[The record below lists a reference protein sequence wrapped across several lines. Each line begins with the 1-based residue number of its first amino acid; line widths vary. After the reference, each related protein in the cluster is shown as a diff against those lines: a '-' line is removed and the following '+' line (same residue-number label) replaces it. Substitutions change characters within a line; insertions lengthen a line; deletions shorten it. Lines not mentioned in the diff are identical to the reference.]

1 MARQAKAKEE
11 PAAAGFDALSPDNK
25 EWMKSFEE
33 KGWRFFFE
41 GGEWSALRGDVEE
54 DGGEPALGPFDS
66 FIMLM
71 NTIEREEKKQA
82 GLEPAEMDA
91 SGNRFLPG
99 TEPLSV
105 KELDELIKVRCDAV
119 RHFKQWSA
127 RIQEINEDCLNA
139 FEKHRDHFL
148 LDEESNKHVYT
159 SPGGGKLRIRHVE
172 KDKVE
177 TEMEDPED
185 ED

>member
-33 KGWRFFFE
+33 RGWRF
-41 GGEWSALRGDVEE
+41 SYDP
-54 DGGEPALGPFDS
+54 DGWDAVKDDQDEKLGPFDS

-71 NTIEREEKKQA
+71 NTIEREEEKQA
-82 GLEPAEMDA
+82 GLEPAETDA
-91 SGNRFLPG
+91 AGNRFLPG

-105 KELDELIKVRCDAV
+105 KELDELIRVRCDAV